1 VVKTKIRNK
10 SAILFINNSFKFN
23 EKLYKHSK
31 LTSNM
36 TYEFLD
42 HTADVG
48 IKASGDTLEEAF
60 QEGAKALFDVMVDIT
75 KVEPIEVITFEVEA
89 GSIESL
95 FIEFLNYLLAM
106 KDINEAVYSEFQ
118 VEINKENDVYTLK
131 AIARGERLD
140 YDKHEIRTE
149 VKSATYH
156 GLSYDE
162 KTNTLIT
169 VLDV

>member
-1 VVKTKIRNK
+1 
-10 SAILFINNSFKFN
+10 
-23 EKLYKHSK
+23 
-31 LTSNM
+31 M

-48 IKASGDTLEEAF
+48 IKCTGSTLEEAF
-60 QEGAKALFDVMVDIT
+60 QEGGKALFDVMVDIT
-75 KVEPIEVITFEVEA
+75 KVEPIEVITFEVNA
-89 GSIESL
+89 DSIESL

-106 KDINEAVYSEFQ
+106 KDINEAVYCEFE
-118 VEINKENDVYTLK
+118 VEIKKEKETYYLN

>member
-1 VVKTKIRNK
+1 MV
-10 SAILFINNSFKFN
+10 
-23 EKLYKHSK
+23 
-31 LTSNM
+31 
-36 TYEFLD
+36 YEFLE

-48 IKASGDTLEEAF
+48 IKCSGETLEEAF
-60 QEGAKALFDVMVDIT
+60 AEGGKALFDVMVDI
-75 KVEPIEVITFEVEA
+75 KQVDPIEVISFEVDA
-89 GSIESL
+89 DSIESL

-106 KDINEAVYSEFQ
+106 KDINEAVYCEFE
-118 VEINKENDVYTLK
+118 VDIKKENEKYYLN
-131 AIARGERLD
+131 AIARGEKLD